1 MAKLILY
8 LLESSALL
16 AFLYLIYIL
25 VLSKE
30 TFFSLNRFFLLGI
43 LVVSLLFPLLSLD
56 FIPTNVIAVERP
68 IKEISKFRMS
78 YYEAMALWEF
88 ESNGTTTSAKKTDFE
103 NTSPFS
109 TIGWF
114 KIFFPFI
121 LVIYSIGIVVCLSR
135 TAWTLRWIRKMIAT
149 SPKVEMDGVKIV
161 KIPREIAPFSF
172 FRYVFAHNA
181 MINTPEFDHIL
192 AHERTHIEQRHSID
206 LIFVQFLAAF
216 FWFNPLIWQLIKSL
230 KTTHEYIADKK
241 IINSGYSLVE
251 YQTVLLK
258 QLISN
263 NSIGLVHNFNLSL
276 IKKRIAMMKNKK
288 SGWSGKVRVSMAI
301 TAAIFCCAIIIQC
314 NSKLDD
320 GPISFENHLSDE
332 TKHRINLPVAPNTGY
347 KFEGDRSDALTFT
360 IANDKLLIDGKPY
373 RVIEIMSMLNRA
385 GKPSPNG
392 HIVMQI
398 DKDQKMGFVRD
409 VEMELR
415 KADRRKIMYVGQ
427 TLDGADVEAP
437 ILLPPTI
444 ENAKKNG
451 VPVYPDIDDVEAEG
465 KTDIFKISAG
475 DYVGAD
481 NQKKVYDFL
490 QGEITKQSS
499 KYVVSLRYDNDDTYE
514 VYLPALVYIK
524 EGFNQIYQER
534 AQKMFGK
541 NYFDVTKEE
550 YYAVRKNLPMA
561 ISIAE
566 K

>member
-103 NTSPFS
+103 NTSTFS

-263 NSIGLVHNFNLSL
+263 NSIGLVHNFNLSF

>member
-103 NTSPFS
+103 NTSTFS

-121 LVIYSIGIVVCLSR
+121 LVIYSIGIVACLSR

-263 NSIGLVHNFNLSL
+263 NSIGLVHNFNLSF
-276 IKKRIAMMKNKK
+276 IKKRIAMMKNRK

>member
-263 NSIGLVHNFNLSL
+263 NSIGLVHNFNLSF
-276 IKKRIAMMKNKK
+276 IKKRIAMMKNRK

>member
-103 NTSPFS
+103 NTSTFS

-263 NSIGLVHNFNLSL
+263 NSIGLVHNFNLSF
-276 IKKRIAMMKNKK
+276 IKKRIAMMKNRK